1 MEANVFWIPIVAI
14 AGSFLMVVAIV
25 WFGTRAKER
34 TARYRADVQMKM
46 LDRFGSAAEFTQFL
60 ESPTGKEFLQQPQR
74 RTRDRALGNLTGALI
89 TSFIGLAFLA
99 SGLVMRDDGFFIP
112 AFILLAIG
120 IALFISSAI
129 AWKLNKQGNGT
140 QPPAVP

>member
-46 LDRFGSAAEFTQFL
+46 LDRFGSASEFTQFL
-60 ESPTGKEFLQQPQR
+60 ESPAGKEFLQQPQR

-129 AWKLNKQGNGT
+129 AWKLNKQGSGT